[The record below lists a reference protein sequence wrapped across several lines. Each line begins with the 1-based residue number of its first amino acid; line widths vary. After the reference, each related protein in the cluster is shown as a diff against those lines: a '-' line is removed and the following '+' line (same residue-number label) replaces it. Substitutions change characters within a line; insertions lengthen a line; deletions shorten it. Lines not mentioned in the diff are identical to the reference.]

1 MPGSNKHKVTFLV
14 AGLITGIL
22 VTGLGGLVA
31 HQVKMIQKKPRRYA
45 AKLPVSN
52 KGGFNVFTA
61 SSLDRIFEDG
71 KTLLKPS
78 FTKDAAIS
86 LAKNEY
92 ESFQI
97 VVTSKSRLLEG
108 VSLKIPDLINEQT
121 GTTLARQN
129 ITWRV
134 VGYVPTIKPYYPVK
148 YVGRWPDPLMPAR
161 KTDIDAGV
169 VQPFWVTV
177 YTPRGT
183 AAGVYKGTI
192 LITANGGETQEIPL
206 QVQVYNFILPVE
218 GSLKTAFDFYGHET
232 FKRYPQKD
240 NESKETYQMRL
251 NVLNNNYI
259 IAMLKYRINPILNVD
274 PSSEGELSRVDRY
287 RALGLNNFSIGKRGG
302 TLGNNWPAS
311 DKEIDKLL
319 PQYRG
324 YGETLRLNKLLP
336 YTYIYT
342 WDEGKIGNP
351 QVAKICS
358 LIHRA
363 HRGLK
368 NMVCYHGFWDPQ
380 KNPGW
385 GKDIDIWTFQIDNF
399 DEKKMRALQKF
410 GIEIWMYIS
419 GPGGYGSPNLAMDF
433 DSIDYRIVPWLCW
446 KYDIKGFLYWCV
458 NWWPK
463 VNPFENAQ
471 NSEWEQNG
479 NGLLFYPGETGP
491 IASLRLEI
499 FRDGMEDYEYI
510 QLLIQRL
517 KKLRKL
523 GLVETYQ
530 KLFDES
536 IKILTVDKSIAESM
550 MSFTKDN
557 EGLKVRRDAIAQ
569 KIEEFDKTVIF
580 EKTVTEAPPAPN
592 EK

>member
-1 MPGSNKHKVTFLV
+1 MTFLV

-22 VTGLGGLVA
+22 VAVLGGLLV

-45 AKLPVSN
+45 AKLPASN
-52 KGGFNVFTA
+52 AGGFDVFAA

-71 KTLLKPS
+71 QTLLKPS
-78 FTKDAAIS
+78 FTKDVTIS

-97 VVTSKSRLLEG
+97 VVLSRDHLLEG
-108 VSLKIPDLINEQT
+108 VSLKISDLVNDQT
-121 GTTLARQN
+121 GATISLQN
-129 ITWRV
+129 IAWRV

-161 KTDIDAGV
+161 AMDIDAGV
-169 VQPFWVTV
+169 VQPFWVTIYV
-177 YTPRGT
+177 PKET
-183 AAGVYKGTI
+183 AAGLYKGSVSVATDS
-192 LITANGGETQEIPL
+192 GETQKIPL
-206 QVQVYNFILPVE
+206 QVHVYNFVLPVE

-232 FKRYPQKD
+232 FRRYPQRD
-240 NESKETYQMRL
+240 NESNEAYQARL
-251 NVLNNNYI
+251 GDLNNQYM

-274 PSSEGELSRVDRY
+274 PASDGELSRVDRY

-302 TLGNNWPAS
+302 TLGNNWPAG
-311 DKEIDKLL
+311 DKEIDRLFSE
-319 PQYRG
+319 YRG
-324 YGETLRLNKLLP
+324 YGETLKLNKLLP

-351 QVAKICS
+351 RVAKICS
-358 LIHRA
+358 MIHRA
-363 HRGLK
+363 HPGLK
-368 NMVCYHGFWDPQ
+368 NMVCYHGFWDP
-380 KNPGW
+380 KKDPKW

-399 DEKKMRALQKF
+399 NEKKMRALQKL
-410 GIEIWMYIS
+410 GMEIWMYIS

-446 KYDIKGFLYWCV
+446 KYDIRGFLYWCV
-458 NWWPK
+458 NWWPN
-463 VNPFENAQ
+463 VNPFENAK
-471 NSEWEQNG
+471 NSKWEQNG
-479 NGLLFYPGETGP
+479 NGLLFYPGENGP

-510 QLLIQRL
+510 QLLVQRL
-517 KKLRKL
+517 RELRKR
-523 GLVETYQ
+523 GLVKTYQ

-536 IKILTVDKSIAESM
+536 IKVLTVDKSIAESM
-550 MSFTKDN
+550 MSFTKD
-557 EGLKVRRDAIAQ
+557 GDALKARRDAIAQ
-569 KIEEFDKTVIF
+569 RIEEFDKTV
-580 EKTVTEAPPAPN
+580 TEVASDLN

>member
-1 MPGSNKHKVTFLV
+1 MPGSNKHKITFLMAGLVTGILV
-14 AGLITGIL
+14 AGL
-22 VTGLGGLVA
+22 GGMLI
-31 HQVKMIQKKPRRYA
+31 HKIKRMKSKPRRYE
-45 AKLPVSN
+45 AKLPASN
-52 KGGFNVFTA
+52 VGGFNVFAA

-71 KTLLKPS
+71 QTLLKPS
-78 FTKDAAIS
+78 FTKDVTIS
-86 LAKNEY
+86 LARNEY

-97 VVTSKSRLLEG
+97 VVTSRDRLLEG

-121 GTTLARQN
+121 GMTLGRQN

-161 KTDIDAGV
+161 KTDVDAGV

-177 YTPRGT
+177 YAPRGT
-183 AAGVYKGTI
+183 AAGVYKGTV
-192 LITANGGETQEIPL
+192 LVTANGGETREIPL

-240 NESKETYQMRL
+240 NESNEAYQARL
-251 NVLNNNYI
+251 GGLNNKYI
-259 IAMLKYRINPILNVD
+259 IAMLKYRINPVLNVD
-274 PSSEGELSRVDRY
+274 PASDEELSRVDRY

-302 TLGNNWPAS
+302 TLGNNWPAG
-311 DKEIDKLL
+311 DEEIDQLFS
-319 PQYRG
+319 QYRG
-324 YGETLRLNKLLP
+324 YGETLKLNKLLP
-336 YTYIYT
+336 YAYIYT
-342 WDEGKIGNP
+342 WDEGEIGNP
-351 QVAKICS
+351 RVAKICS
-358 LIHRA
+358 MIHRA
-363 HRGLK
+363 HPGLK
-368 NMVCYHGFWDPQ
+368 NMVCYHGFWDPE
-380 KNPGW
+380 KDPGW

-399 DEKKMRALQKF
+399 DEPKMRKLQKI
-410 GIEIWMYIS
+410 GKEIWMYIS
-419 GPGGYGSPNLAMDF
+419 GPGGYESPNLAMDF
-433 DSIDYRIVPWLCW
+433 DSIDYRIIPWLCW
-446 KYDIKGFLYWCV
+446 KYDIRGFLYWCV
-458 NWWPK
+458 NWWPN
-463 VNPFENAQ
+463 VDPFESAQ

-479 NGLLFYPGETGP
+479 NGLLFYPGEDGP

-510 QLLIQRL
+510 QLLIQKL

-550 MSFTKDN
+550 MSFTRDN
-557 EGLKVRRDAIAQ
+557 EGLKARRDAIAQ
-569 KIEEFDKTVIF
+569 RIEEFDKILAQGTSEPH
-580 EKTVTEAPPAPN
+580 EK
-592 EK
+592 